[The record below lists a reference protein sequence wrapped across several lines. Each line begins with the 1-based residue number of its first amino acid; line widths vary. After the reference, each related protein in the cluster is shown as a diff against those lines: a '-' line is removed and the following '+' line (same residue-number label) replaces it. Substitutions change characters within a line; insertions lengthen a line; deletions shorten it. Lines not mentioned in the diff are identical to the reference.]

1 MQEERLVELRLAIDE
16 AIRKKEAERAAA
28 VALGE
33 EAIQAAMRKLSVLDI
48 EGAEVEKKIAAQS
61 FAKARAVCE
70 WAELK
75 LN

>member
-1 MQEERLVELRLAIDE
+1 MVELRLAVDE

-33 EAIQAAMRKLSVLDI
+33 EAIRAAMRMLSALDI
-48 EGAEVEKKIAAQS
+48 EGAEVEKKKAAES
-61 FAKARAVCE
+61 FAKARAVRE

-75 LN
+75 LI

>member
-33 EAIQAAMRKLSVLDI
+33 EAIQAAMQKLSVLDI
-48 EGAEVEKKIAAQS
+48 EGAEVEKKKAAES

-75 LN
+75 LI

>member
-1 MQEERLVELRLAIDE
+1 MQEERLVELRLAVDE

-33 EAIQAAMRKLSVLDI
+33 EAIRAAMRMLSALDI
-48 EGAEVEKKIAAQS
+48 EGAEVEKKKAAES

-70 WAELK
+70 WAERK
-75 LN
+75 LL